1 VSKWG
6 GFELHFPVEEPF
18 VYRVTV
24 KILSTWT
31 TLQFIVQNLGPGTE
45 DGSHASAQLLGKIT
59 HKVVLLH
66 KKNLGMEQGNC
77 LKSV

>member
-1 VSKWG
+1 MDYT
-6 GFELHFPVEEPF
+6 PV
-18 VYRVTV
+18 YCA
-24 KILSTWT
+24 KSW
-31 TLQFIVQNLGPGTE
+31 LGPGTE